1 VEYRKL
7 SELKQL
13 AKNPRVIRDHQFQI
27 LCESIRVNR
36 EYFEARP
43 LILSNRTGELIIIA
57 GNKRYEA
64 AKYLKLRKVPTHL
77 ITGMTEEKEREI
89 TVRDNINNGEFD
101 WEAIAK
107 EWADLPL
114 ADWGMEIP
122 GQETSGAGEGGQAVS
137 VTEVDVSEVADRF
150 WMSVIGPLPKQRHAL
165 EKLVAALKSLDGV
178 EVQVGTTEVAA
189 GEPQSWTS

>member
-13 AKNPRVIRDHQFQI
+13 AKNPRVIRDHQFKI
-27 LCESIRVNR
+27 LCESIRANG

-64 AKYLKLRKVPTHL
+64 AKYVKLRKAPTHL
-77 ITGMTEEKEREI
+77 IEGLTEEKEREI

-101 WEAIAK
+101 WDAIAK

-122 GQETSGAGEGGQAVS
+122 GQEKSGAGEGGQAVS

-150 WMSVIGPLPKQRHAL
+150 WMSVTGPLPKQRHAL
-165 EKLVAALKSLDGV
+165 DKLVAALKSLDGV
-178 EVQVGTTEVAA
+178 EVQVGTTEAAA
-189 GEPQSWTS
+189 GESQGWTS